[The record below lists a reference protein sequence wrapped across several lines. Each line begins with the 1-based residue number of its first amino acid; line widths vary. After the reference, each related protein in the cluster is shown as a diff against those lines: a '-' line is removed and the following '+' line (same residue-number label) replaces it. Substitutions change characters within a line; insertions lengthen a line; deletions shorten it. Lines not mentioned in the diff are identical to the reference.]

1 MVRRSIWTYSNESF
15 IVLPARRNWESNEH
29 PLVVTTTMIINISTF
44 LLCRNCN
51 YVAGSTVTNS
61 IECHNSEVVGHTR
74 VESSD
79 YNHFNCTVDDLH
91 TMARI
96 KEGRLLVH
104 DSVSHDGG
112 IVIVGFLPHQ
122 ADAVRGGV
130 S

>member
-1 MVRRSIWTYSNESF
+1 MVWRSIWTYSNESL
-15 IVLPARRNWESNEH
+15 IVLPARRNWERNKH
-29 PLVVTTTMIINISTF
+29 LLVVTTTMIFNISTF
-44 LLCRNCN
+44 LLCCNCN
-51 YVAGSTVTNS
+51 YVAGNTVTNS

-74 VESSD
+74 VKSSD

-91 TMARI
+91 TMAHI

-104 DSVSHDGG
+104 DSVSHDGS

-130 S
+130 I